1 MNPNELV
8 RIAVDAMSGDGGSAV
23 SLEACRLALTRDPQL
38 RLLLVGDSERLADTM
53 TAWPD
58 GVRNRIDLLTAGSTL
73 PADAGPAIALRRGAD
88 SSMGVCLSLVA
99 DGSAEAAV
107 SAGSTG
113 ALMVLARHLLGMLPG
128 IDRPALMA
136 ALPTASG
143 TAWMLDLGANL
154 EVDARRLCEFAR
166 LGHVAV
172 SALNGR
178 PPAIGLLN
186 IGVEPNKGPDRVRE
200 AGRRIEAIEGLDY
213 RGFVEADQVFAGTV
227 DLVVCDGFSGNVL
240 LKSAEGAVRMMF
252 GELRTAFAG
261 SLCGL
266 MARSRL
272 RRLHDSLDPA
282 RHNGAPMLGVR
293 GTVIKSHGGASA
305 SGLAHA
311 VGLAALEARRG
322 LVAALEKQLWAQD

>member
-1 MNPNELV
+1 
-8 RIAVDAMSGDGGSAV
+8 MSGDGGSR
-23 SLEACRLALTRDPQL
+23 LCMEASRLALARDQQL
-38 RLLLVGDSERLADTM
+38 RLLLVGDSDRLLEAL
-53 TAWPD
+53 ASWPES
-58 GVRNRIDLLTAGSTL
+58 VRNRVEVVAAGSTL
-73 PADAGPAIALRRGAD
+73 PADAGPAIALRRGTD
-88 SSMGVCLSLVA
+88 SSMGVCLSLIS
-99 DGSAEAAV
+99 DGLAEAAV

-113 ALMVLARHLLGMLPG
+113 ALMVLARHFLGMLPG
-128 IDRPALMA
+128 IERPALMA

-143 TAWMLDLGANL
+143 TCWMLDLGANL

-172 SALNGR
+172 TALNDR
-178 PPAIGLLN
+178 APAIGLLN
-186 IGVEPNKGPDRVRE
+186 IGTEPGKGPDRVRE
-200 AGRRIEAIEGLDY
+200 AGRLIEAIDGLDY
-213 RGFVEADQVFAGTV
+213 RGFVEADQVFAGAV

-240 LKSAEGAVRMMF
+240 LKSAEGAVHLMF
-252 GELRTAFAG
+252 AELKSAFAG

-266 MARSRL
+266 MARPRL

-305 SGLAHA
+305 SGLANA